1 MTDSRIM
8 NDTTN
13 TKTDFPFVIE
23 GEGILSTLNLT
34 TEDIILMFEGGDWCE
49 AYAGEDPAETK
60 RKLVGTTKVV
70 TQVATTTDGS
80 LAFGLIGTRGN
91 INACITYVP
100 GGWRKIT
107 AAKFWEE
114 NGTLWMKG
122 GIFDPP
128 IRVDSSSA

>member
-1 MTDSRIM
+1 MTDTQTM
-8 NDTTN
+8 NNPTN
-13 TKTDFPFVIE
+13 NKTDFPFVIE

-34 TEDIILMFEGGDWCE
+34 TADIIMMFEGGEWNE
-49 AYAGEDPAETK
+49 AYADEDPEETK

-80 LAFGLIGTRGN
+80 LAFGLVGTRGN
-91 INACITYVP
+91 ILACITYVP

-114 NGTLWMKG
+114 DGTLWMKG

-128 IRVDSSSA
+128 IEVNSVC